1 MNCLRLVDANTV
13 LVACMPPKSRTRR
26 LPPPR
31 VFDLRLLVV
40 VSTYL
45 SLFLPRSSHHTTHVA
60 HSSVLRLL
68 WASICSFP
76 GKSFD
81 PLLYD
86 DAYTNDIS
94 TRVCVHYT
102 LGGMET
108 NMDVGPRWWG
118 AEGGATGRTG
128 QRGRRAVNLCI
139 QCSSHFVLFASFE
152 FMRVRI

>member
-1 MNCLRLVDANTV
+1 MRTLSWR
-13 LVACMPPKSRTRR
+13 ACMPPKPRMRC

-31 VFDLRLLVV
+31 VFDLGLLGV

-45 SLFLPRSSHHTTHVA
+45 SLFLPRSSHHATHVA
-60 HSSVLRLL
+60 HLSVLHLL

-94 TRVCVHYT
+94 SRIFVLCTIGR
-102 LGGMET
+102 MET
-108 NMDVGPRWWG
+108 KLDVCAAGGELKVGQR
-118 AEGGATGRTG
+118 EGRGQQGGRGNGRTG
-128 QRGRRAVNLCI
+128 HRGQRSTNSCI
-139 QCSSHFVLFASFE
+139 
-152 FMRVRI
+152 